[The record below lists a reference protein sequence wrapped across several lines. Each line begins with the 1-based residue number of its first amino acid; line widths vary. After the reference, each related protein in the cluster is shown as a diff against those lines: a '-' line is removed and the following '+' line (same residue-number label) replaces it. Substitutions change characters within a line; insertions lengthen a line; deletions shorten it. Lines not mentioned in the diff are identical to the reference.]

1 MRENPRHREPAILV
15 AGRVA
20 GLREHLRWYDSR
32 PLFGRRVL
40 VTRPR
45 EQAAELVDLLTALGA
60 DSVEAPMIRMAP
72 PEDPDPLLRA
82 AAKPEAF
89 DWIVFT
95 SANAVEAFM
104 TALLDGERDVRAL
117 KGPRLC
123 TSGTAT
129 ADKLAGLRHQGG
141 SDSRGSSA
149 LTPWSR
155 RCWPPDRWTACACCC
170 REPTSAAK

>member
-1 MRENPRHREPAILV
+1 
-15 AGRVA
+15 
-20 GLREHLRWYDSR
+20 
-32 PLFGRRVL
+32 
-40 VTRPR
+40 
-45 EQAAELVDLLTALGA
+45 
-60 DSVEAPMIRMAP
+60 MIRMAP

-95 SANAVEAFM
+95 SANAVDAFM

-117 KGPRLC
+117 KGPRIC

-129 ADKLAGLRHQGG
+129 ADKLADVRHQGRL
-141 SDSRGSSA
+141 DSPRVPRPMPSW
-149 LTPWSR
+149 PRCSR
-155 RCWPPDRWTACACCC
+155 PGRWPACACCC